1 MIPPDTSFPISGVLF
16 EPRRVI
22 ADSRG
27 SVLHYLRADSPLL
40 PRFGEVYASTV
51 LAGQVKAWKRHQRV
65 AQNLS
70 VPLGRVR
77 CVIFDARPESPTR
90 GRLIERVLSRT
101 EHGLLHLPP
110 GLWYGFLG
118 EAPGESV
125 ILNCVAEIHDPGES
139 DRLPPDSPEIPY
151 RWPAPATS

>member
-1 MIPPDTSFPISGVLF
+1 MIEGVIF

-22 ADSRG
+22 ADHRG
-27 SVLHYLRADSPLL
+27 AVLHHLRSDSPLL
-40 PRFGEVYASTV
+40 PQFGEVYVSTV
-51 LAGQVKAWKRHQRV
+51 LAGQVKAWKRHHRV

-77 CVIFDARPESPTR
+77 CVIYDDRPASPTR
-90 GRLIERVLSRT
+90 GRVAAHLLSR
-101 EHGLLHLPP
+101 EQHGLLHLPA

-125 ILNCVAEIHDPGES
+125 IVNCVAEIHDPAES
-139 DRLPPDSPEIPY
+139 DRLPADAAEIPY
-151 RWPAPATS
+151 TWPAPHAA